1 MKKTSPLNCLELIG
15 DKLNVFRVVC
25 SSQQVSE
32 QFALSTGVIFYVN
45 TFLRIRH
52 GSREKEE
59 FVLKPEN
66 VQLEDEN
73 CLG

>member
-1 MKKTSPLNCLELIG
+1 
-15 DKLNVFRVVC
+15 VFRVVC

-45 TFLRIRH
+45 TFLRIRQH

-59 FVLKPEN
+59 FGLKPEN